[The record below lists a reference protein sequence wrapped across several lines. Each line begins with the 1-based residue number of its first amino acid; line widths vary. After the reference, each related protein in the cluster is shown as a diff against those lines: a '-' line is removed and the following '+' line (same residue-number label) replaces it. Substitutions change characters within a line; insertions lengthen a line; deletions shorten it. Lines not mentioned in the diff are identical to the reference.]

1 MLDLTF
7 GLTDAY
13 ILDLA
18 YGLIDTYILDRVVTV
33 REKNLETEKFSC
45 RGEKLR
51 NYIFSQGNSKKK
63 GAS

>member
-33 REKNLETEKFSC
+33 REKNLETEKFSW
-45 RGEKLR
+45 
-51 NYIFSQGNSKKK
+51 
-63 GAS
+63 